1 MKKLMLAVL
10 TALFT
15 INLGFVTPPVK
26 AVESTAEEVKLLG
39 VLNDQMGESV
49 FVNFVPEEKTY
60 LLLPVSQV
68 ADQLLADQMDEAQ
81 KNNYLQLRKVMVTF
95 SELLKSELGQGY
107 TLKMLGDVDGQSII
121 FHIKDGTLVKEL
133 SKESNMPSAIDEI
146 LGSQT
151 EAKPSREQEL
161 SLQVAQQYIDY
172 MPFSKESLYQQLV
185 KDRLPEELAKYAV
198 ENVEVD
204 WREQALLK
212 AKSYLEMMPLSEQ
225 ALYSQLLSEGFT
237 EEEATA
243 AVKAGK

>member
-1 MKKLMLAVL
+1 
-10 TALFT
+10 
-15 INLGFVTPPVK
+15 
-26 AVESTAEEVKLLG
+26 
-39 VLNDQMGESV
+39 
-49 FVNFVPEEKTY
+49 
-60 LLLPVSQV
+60 
-68 ADQLLADQMDEAQ
+68 
-81 KNNYLQLRKVMVTF
+81 
-95 SELLKSELGQGY
+95 
-107 TLKMLGDVDGQSII
+107 
-121 FHIKDGTLVKEL
+121 
-133 SKESNMPSAIDEI
+133 
-146 LGSQT
+146 
-151 EAKPSREQEL
+151 
-161 SLQVAQQYIDY
+161 